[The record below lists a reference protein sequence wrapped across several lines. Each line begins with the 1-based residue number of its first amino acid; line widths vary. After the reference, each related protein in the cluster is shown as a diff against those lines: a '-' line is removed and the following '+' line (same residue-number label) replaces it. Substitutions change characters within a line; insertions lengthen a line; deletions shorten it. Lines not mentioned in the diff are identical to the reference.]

1 MDFLYQLD
9 CLSASEIIDLSSW
22 PNQRITDYLER
33 KWISQDIIN
42 QISIYMYPTL
52 FQLLIENNLIDADSP
67 EVAHIKDTQI
77 IYLGK
82 QSELIKILGGEDMI
96 NQNLLK
102 LLMSG
107 DKVRTS
113 IDLSKA
119 YLWPTF
125 AKNLTKIVAFFL
137 NYEQFFPD
145 LIRSNI
151 IVSNH
156 KSTKKETYITLI
168 DMF

>member
-1 MDFLYQLD
+1 
-9 CLSASEIIDLSSW
+9 
-22 PNQRITDYLER
+22 
-33 KWISQDIIN
+33 
-42 QISIYMYPTL
+42 MYPTL

-119 YLWPTF
+119 YL
-125 AKNLTKIVAFFL
+125 
-137 NYEQFFPD
+137 
-145 LIRSNI
+145 
-151 IVSNH
+151 
-156 KSTKKETYITLI
+156 
-168 DMF
+168 